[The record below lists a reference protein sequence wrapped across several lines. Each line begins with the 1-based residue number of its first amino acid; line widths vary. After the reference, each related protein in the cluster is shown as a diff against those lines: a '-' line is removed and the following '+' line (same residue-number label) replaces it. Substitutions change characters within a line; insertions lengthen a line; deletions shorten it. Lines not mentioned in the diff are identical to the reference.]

1 VRRQTRDPAAS
12 VSGETVAVSV
22 GLNGEA
28 KHLLVARNSA
38 DELVARTEQPGWA
51 SFPKSHT
58 ETEYSAILAVSGTS
72 GSREIYLSDMTA
84 TFPKISD
91 GKEEQEFLLGD
102 GISYVQADNK
112 GNIWVGYFDE
122 GAYGNLGWQYA
133 DGSFGAAG
141 LSCFS
146 QSGQK
151 MWDFEPP
158 QGFDSISDC
167 YALNVCEAG
176 VWAYYYT
183 GFPIALI
190 ESPNGVSAA
199 GMRNHRAGTRSQ
211 STAKE
216 SSFTEG
222 TMIVGSVGRHFRICD
237 PDVLADLCAAGGN
250 SCRVEI
256 ACTTAGRYS

>member
-12 VSGETVAVSV
+12 VSGETAAVSV

-84 TFPKISD
+84 TFPKIEVPPDNKIIIVASRCRRHRDGSNELNAKIYNSD
-91 GKEEQEFLLGD
+91 GKQEQEFLLGD
-102 GISYVQADNK
+102 GISHVQADNK

-122 GAYGNLGWQYA
+122 GVYGNFGWQYA
-133 DGSFGAAG
+133 DGPFGVAG

-158 QGFDSISDC
+158 EGFDSISDC
-167 YALNVCEAG
+167 YALNVCKAG
-176 VWAYYYT
+176 V
-183 GFPIALI
+183 
-190 ESPNGVSAA
+190 
-199 GMRNHRAGTRSQ
+199 
-211 STAKE
+211 
-216 SSFTEG
+216 
-222 TMIVGSVGRHFRICD
+222 
-237 PDVLADLCAAGGN
+237 
-250 SCRVEI
+250 
-256 ACTTAGRYS
+256 